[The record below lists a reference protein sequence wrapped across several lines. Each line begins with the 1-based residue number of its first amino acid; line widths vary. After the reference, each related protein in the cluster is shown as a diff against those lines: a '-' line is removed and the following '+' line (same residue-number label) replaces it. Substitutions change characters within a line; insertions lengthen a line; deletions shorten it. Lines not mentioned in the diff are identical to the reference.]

1 MVVMPSFK
9 SPPSSTGFTLIEV
22 LIALAI
28 LSGVVVAVLVS
39 INYHIVSADKINKTV
54 VASLLAKERFEEIIL
69 AKDMSAAKG
78 EYAPPFSGFHWRFNA
93 EDVPRVHLKKLSLIT
108 TWGNGEAIVLEGFSS
123 SE

>member
-1 MVVMPSFK
+1 MPLFK
-9 SPPSSTGFTLIEV
+9 PSVASSGFTLIEV

-28 LSGVVVAVLVS
+28 LSGVVVTVLVS

-54 VASLLAKERFEEIIL
+54 VASLLAKERFEEITL

-93 EDVPRVHLKKLSLIT
+93 EDVPGMHLKKLSLIT
-108 TWGNGEAIVLEGFSS
+108 TWGNGEAIVLEGFMPGPGN
-123 SE
+123 